1 MTVWDDLIG
10 QSEVISSLQ
19 ASVAA
24 ADEALRGEQVS
35 AMTHAWLFIGPPGSG
50 RSNAA
55 RAFAAALLCEHGG
68 CGECLACRTALA
80 GSHADVTRVVTDQ
93 SILKVEEIR
102 DLVRH
107 AALSPAGRRWQVI
120 IIEDADRLNDRAADA
135 LLKSIEEPAVRTLWL
150 LCAPTSDDV
159 MATVRSRLRQ
169 VTLRT
174 PLVET
179 VAAALE
185 SDGVAAG
192 LAAFAARASQGHI
205 GRARALAR
213 DESVRNRRHEVLAL
227 PQRLRDPG
235 DCLRAADNV
244 HAAAKEE
251 SEQVATG
258 LEQDELAAHAAEW
271 GSGTRGA
278 KPRGEQGALKS
289 VKEMQKR
296 RRTRMVR
303 DSVDRALLD
312 LLSAQR
318 DVLRLQSEP
327 GVELVN
333 EEMRGE
339 LEDVARRADQARTL
353 RRIEALL
360 GCREAMELNVP
371 PLLALEQAFL
381 RLARA

>member
-1 MTVWDDLIG
+1 MSVWKALVG
-10 QSEVISSLQ
+10 QEPLVEVLQ
-19 ASVAA
+19 HAVTPA
-24 ADEALRGEQVS
+24 G
-35 AMTHAWLFIGPPGSG
+35 MTHGWLFTGPPGSG
-50 RSNAA
+50 RSTAA
-55 RAFAAALLCEHGG
+55 RAFAAAVQCDRGG
-68 CGECLACRTALA
+68 CAECDACRQVLV
-80 GSHADVTRVVTDQ
+80 GSHPDVTVVDTQ
-93 SILKVEEIR
+93 GLSIGVDDVRELVLK
-102 DLVRH
+102 
-107 AALSPAGRRWQVI
+107 AAMAPTIGPWSVI
-120 IIEDADRLNDRAADA
+120 VVEDADRLTDQAGNA
-135 LLKSIEEPAVRTLWL
+135 LLKSIEEPAARTLWL

-159 MATVRSRLRQ
+159 MPTVRSRLRQ

-174 PLVET
+174 PPVAT

-185 SDGVAAG
+185 EDGVAAG

-244 HAAAKEE
+244 HVAAKEE
-251 SEQVATG
+251 SEQVATQ

-271 GSGTRGA
+271 GSGTRGV
-278 KPRGEQGALKS
+278 KPRGEQGALRS
-289 VKEMQKR
+289 VKDMHKR

-339 LEDVARRADQARTL
+339 LEEVARHADQARTL
-353 RRIEALL
+353 RRMEALL

>member
-1 MTVWDDLIG
+1 MSVWKALVG
-10 QSEVISSLQ
+10 QEPLVEVLQ
-19 ASVAA
+19 HAVTPA
-24 ADEALRGEQVS
+24 G
-35 AMTHAWLFIGPPGSG
+35 MTHGWLFTGPPGSG
-50 RSNAA
+50 RSTAA
-55 RAFAAALLCEHGG
+55 RAFAAAVQCDKGG
-68 CGECLACRTALA
+68 CAECDACRQVLV
-80 GSHADVTRVVTDQ
+80 GSHPDVTVVDTQ
-93 SILKVEEIR
+93 GLSIGVDDVRELVLK
-102 DLVRH
+102 
-107 AALSPAGRRWQVI
+107 AAMAPTIGPWSVI
-120 IIEDADRLNDRAADA
+120 VVEDADRLTDQAGNA
-135 LLKSIEEPAVRTLWL
+135 LLKSIEEPAARTLWL

-159 MATVRSRLRQ
+159 MPTVRSRLRQ

-174 PLVET
+174 PPVAT

-185 SDGVAAG
+185 EDGVAAG

-244 HAAAKEE
+244 HVAAKEE
-251 SEQVATG
+251 SEQVATQ

-271 GSGTRGA
+271 GSGTRGV
-278 KPRGEQGALKS
+278 KPRGEQGALRS
-289 VKEMQKR
+289 VKDMQKR

-339 LEDVARRADQARTL
+339 LEEVARHADQARTL
-353 RRIEALL
+353 RRMEALL

>member
-1 MTVWDDLIG
+1 MSVWKALVG
-10 QSEVISSLQ
+10 QEPLVEVLQ
-19 ASVAA
+19 HAVTPA
-24 ADEALRGEQVS
+24 G
-35 AMTHAWLFIGPPGSG
+35 MTHGWLFTGPPGSG
-50 RSNAA
+50 RSTAA
-55 RAFAAALLCEHGG
+55 RAFAAAVQCDRGG
-68 CGECLACRTALA
+68 CAECDACRQVLV
-80 GSHADVTRVVTDQ
+80 GSHPDVTVVDTQ
-93 SILKVEEIR
+93 GLSIGVDDVRELVLK
-102 DLVRH
+102 
-107 AALSPAGRRWQVI
+107 AAMAPTIGPWSVI
-120 IIEDADRLNDRAADA
+120 VVEDADRLTDQAGNA
-135 LLKSIEEPAVRTLWL
+135 LLKSIEEPAARTLWL

-159 MATVRSRLRQ
+159 MPTVRSRLRQ

-174 PLVET
+174 PPVAT

-185 SDGVAAG
+185 EDGVAAG

-244 HAAAKEE
+244 HVAAKEE
-251 SEQVATG
+251 SEQVATQ

-271 GSGTRGA
+271 GSGTRGV
-278 KPRGEQGALKS
+278 KPRGEQGALRS
-289 VKEMQKR
+289 VKDMQKR

-339 LEDVARRADQARTL
+339 LEEVARHADQARTL
-353 RRIEALL
+353 RRMEALL